1 MINETFYIFASLKQI
16 ETANKVQTIKTA
28 NIMKTTN
35 ETRRQVCEMMHKLMA
50 QGITT
55 KSEAMYLAWANV
67 KLANAIKESIVE
79 FTYFK
84 IDGSVRVAHGTLRGD
99 IIPPDAA
106 HNQRHDKLQRA
117 DLLRHRQERLAV
129 LQKGEPLL
137 LTKKTM
143 K

>member
-1 MINETFYIFASLKQI
+1 MINETFCIFASLKKI
-16 ETANKVQTIKTA
+16 ETTNKVQTIKTA

-67 KLANAIKESIVE
+67 KLANALKESIVE

-84 IDGSVRVAHGTLRGD
+84 IDGTVRVAHGTLRGD
-99 IIPPDAA
+99 IIPQT
-106 HNQRHDKLQRA
+106 QRTANGTTNYNVQTYFDTDKNAWRCCKRVNLCY
-117 DLLRHRQERLAV
+117 
-129 LQKGEPLL
+129 
-137 LTKKTM
+137 
-143 K
+143 